1 MAFIKSTKDILP
13 SFGSPTTSVQRQ
25 GVATNVGTVTTTM
38 PASGSFAPTIS
49 CGRARVKTVSIV
61 AGGTVQ
67 FGGATLTDGT
77 TTVNLMPQQTALAAN
92 TLMDF
97 SFDFRSDLNGTSMNL
112 IVIAG
117 TQNSVHDFEVVG
129 NP

>member
-1 MAFIKSTKDILP
+1 MSFAKSIKDILP
-13 SFGSPTTSVQRQ
+13 SMGSPTTTVQRQ

-38 PASGSFAPTIS
+38 PASGSFSPTMS
-49 CGRARVKTVSIV
+49 AGRFRVKTVSIV

-67 FGGATLTDGT
+67 FGGATVTDGT
-77 TTVNLMPQQTALAAN
+77 TTLNVLPQQTALAAN
-92 TLMDF
+92 VLMDITQE
-97 SFDFRSDLNGTSMNL
+97 FRCDLNCTSANL

-117 TQNSVHDFEVVG
+117 TQNSVHDFEVAG